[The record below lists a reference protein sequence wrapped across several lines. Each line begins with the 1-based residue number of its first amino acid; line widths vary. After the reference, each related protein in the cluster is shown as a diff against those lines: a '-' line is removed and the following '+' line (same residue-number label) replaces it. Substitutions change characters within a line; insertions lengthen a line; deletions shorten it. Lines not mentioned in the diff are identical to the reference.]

1 MKADPNNSLRA
12 SYQYFSP
19 MMTNWQ
25 MEDPE
30 RQRCVID
37 KLWIAILHFPITFAE
52 FKIQNWLLTK
62 TKLGGWTNATPIPIT
77 ASSKNWFTIRQK
89 FTLSWKRSLWQRC
102 GRSSRI
108 YSVYQNISP
117 VELRIYSVL
126 HELVVSTPATPSLAE
141 CPLRCSCRS
150 SNTSENIKCQCQ
162 ILTSISIMEFGRVWR
177 KNRWLRTSAGHL

>member
-1 MKADPNNSLRA
+1 MFGHCPLVLKVLKFSDLSCLKGFRMKANPNNSLRA
-12 SYQYFSP
+12 SYRYFSP
-19 MMTNWQ
+19 VMTNWQ
-25 MEDPE
+25 MKDRE

-126 HELVVSTPATPSLAE
+126 HGGFY
-141 CPLRCSCRS
+141 S
-150 SNTSENIKCQCQ
+150 SHTKSWGMSPEM
-162 ILTSISIMEFGRVWR
+162 LM
-177 KNRWLRTSAGHL
+177 